1 MVQGDDFVSSC
12 ERSEL
17 EWLCRSLQTFET
29 KIKMMGVDDDLDE
42 EARVLNRI
50 VRWHPRQ
57 GIAREADP
65 RHAEIISRKTGAGE
79 LKTIFNTGSEGNR
92 T

>member
-1 MVQGDDFVSSC
+1 MVQGDDFVSSS

-29 KIKMMGVDDDLDE
+29 KMKMMGVDHDLDK

-50 VRWHPRQ
+50 VEVAP
-57 GIAREADP
+57 AP
-65 RHAEIISRKTGAGE
+65 
-79 LKTIFNTGSEGNR
+79 GNR
-92 T
+92 RPVRSQACGNNQS